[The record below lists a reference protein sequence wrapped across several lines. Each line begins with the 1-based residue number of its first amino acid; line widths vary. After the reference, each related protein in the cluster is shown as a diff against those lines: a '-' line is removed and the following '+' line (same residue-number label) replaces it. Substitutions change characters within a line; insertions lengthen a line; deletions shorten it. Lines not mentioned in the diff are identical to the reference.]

1 MPHTLYVRSTRA
13 LPFAVFRS
21 DFVPVELSPRRV
33 QPPQDCN
40 QQFIAMLDAYR
51 PSGGLARAD
60 EVIALSQPAEGVSSG
75 RGAHGLGQPTV
86 RRNMVCF
93 DWESTLWI
101 PLFQFDRSD
110 MSLRPAVRHVQRE
123 LISVFN
129 AWEIA
134 MWFCQPNPWLDDRR
148 PADMLA
154 DSATE
159 VLHAARAARYVEVG

>member
-1 MPHTLYVRSTRA
+1 MPHTLYVRSARA
-13 LPFAVFRS
+13 RPFSAYRS

-33 QPPQDCN
+33 LPPPDCN

-60 EVIALSQPAEGVSSG
+60 EVVGLCQPAPGESA
-75 RGAHGLGQPTV
+75 RAGAHGLGQPTV

-101 PLFQFDRSD
+101 PLFQFDRND
-110 MSLRPAVRHVQRE
+110 MSLRPGVRHVQRE
-123 LISVFN
+123 LIGVFN
-129 AWEIA
+129 AWEVA
-134 MWFCQPNPWLDDRR
+134 SWFCQPNPWLNHCK

-154 DSATE
+154 DAATE
-159 VLHAARAARYVEVG
+159 VLHAARAARYVEAG